1 MRILNRKSWF
11 AALALGAA
19 ALAPAAWAAAP
30 DQEGG
35 AAPQAKIKVVDLTIK
50 GADQE
55 DPPAAVPIGPQQRN
69 FRARLLLLR
78 QVAADPAVAGVRLT
92 VKGAPD
98 FARSIDLLK
107 ELRAVKEAGKKI
119 VCYAETMDQRSL
131 MFASVADVLAMPP
144 SGMVV
149 LEGLLAEIMYLKDLL
164 ALIDLKVEVDHIGDF
179 KTAYEEL
186 ARSTMSEEQRKV
198 IGLLLEEFYGQILD
212 TIATQR
218 GIGRDQVEALFDEMI
233 VTPRRAQEAGLISL
247 VGYRDE
253 FDQRC
258 EEVFGGKVEYDEDYG
273 DSGKEELE
281 KMLESPFAMLQL
293 MVKLLKPAKR
303 ELPDE
308 PRIAMVYA
316 TGPIQSGKSKSGFD
330 GSISAMGCDTIVKA
344 LDTVLADDWVK
355 AVILRVNSPG
365 GSAIASDMI
374 WRATQRV
381 KAKKPIIASMGGVAG
396 SGGYWIS
403 MGCDRIVAQPSTI
416 TGSIGVVSMLPDP
429 SGTMKKMHINIEAV
443 GIGPHW
449 QEMAILRNGV
459 GPAVKKKIH
468 DNMLQ
473 VYEEFID
480 KVSKGRGMNPQV
492 LETLARGRVWTGRQA
507 VDLNLVDR
515 LGGIEESIALACELA
530 GGGLDPKTVSIVEY
544 PEAPN
549 FFEQIEEAFDEMT
562 TIEGQARRLLVRLGY
577 GDFAATAEMLLESCG
592 GGLGPDCVQAI
603 MPFALRIR

>member
-1 MRILNRKSWF
+1 MRILMRKSWI
-11 AALALGAA
+11 AALALCAV
-19 ALAPAAWAAAP
+19 ALPPAAWAAAA
-30 DQEGG
+30 DQEGSE
-35 AAPQAKIKVVDLTIK
+35 AQQARSKVVDVTIK
-50 GADQE
+50 SADQE
-55 DPPAAVPIGPQQRN
+55 DPAAEVPIGPQQRN

-78 QVAADPAVAGVRLT
+78 QIAADPEVAGVRLK

-98 FARSIDLLK
+98 FARTIDLLK
-107 ELRAVKEAGKKI
+107 DLRALKDAGKKI

-131 MFASVADVLAMPP
+131 MFASLADVLAMPP

-149 LEGLLAEIMYLKDLL
+149 LEGLLAEVMYLKDLL
-164 ALIDLKVEVDHIGDF
+164 ALIDLKVEVQHVGEF

-186 ARSTMSEEQRKV
+186 ARSTMSDEQRKV
-198 IGLLLEEFYGQILD
+198 IGLLLEEFYGQILE
-212 TIATQR
+212 TIAAQR
-218 GIGRDQVEALFDEMI
+218 GIGRDKVEALFDEMI
-233 VTPRRAQEAGLISL
+233 VTPRRAQEAGLISM

-273 DSGKEELE
+273 DSGKEDLE
-281 KMLESPFAMLQL
+281 KMLENPFGMFQV
-293 MVKLLKPAKR
+293 MIKLLKPEKK
-303 ELPDE
+303 ELPAE
-308 PRIAMVYA
+308 PRIAVVYA

-330 GSISAMGCDTIVKA
+330 GTVSAMGSETIVKA

-403 MGCDRIVAQPSTI
+403 MGCDRIVAQPSTL

-429 SGTMKKMHINIEAV
+429 SGTMKKMHINVEAV

-449 QEMAILRNGV
+449 EELAVLKSGV
-459 GPAVKKKIH
+459 GPAIKKKIH
-468 DNMLQ
+468 DNMVQ
-473 VYEEFID
+473 VYEEFVD

-507 VDLNLVDR
+507 LDLNLVDR

-530 GGGLDPKTVSIVEY
+530 GGGLDPKTVALVEY
-544 PEAPN
+544 PAAPN
-549 FFEQIEEAFDEMT
+549 FFEQIEEAFEEMT
-562 TIEGQARRLLVRLGY
+562 TTEGQARRLLAKLGY
-577 GDFAATAEMLLESCG
+577 GDFAAAAETLLESCG